1 MIAHKG
7 IERRASTPSEK
18 LASDE
23 ARRYTRNL
31 QIQDHTTDDEDHE
44 GDDLLQ
50 IQDHTTDDED
60 HEVGDDLCQVHLG
73 YVESNSE
80 SMSSLTG
87 KEVWRCGSSWDLYLP
102 PPLVGIKF
110 SYSTHKLVFYSL
122 KTLSFS
128 TLA

>member
-44 GDDLLQ
+44 
-50 IQDHTTDDED
+50 
-60 HEVGDDLCQVHLG
+60 VGDDLCQVHLG

-87 KEVWRCGSSWDLYLP
+87 EEVWSSDLQGSFIL
-102 PPLVGIKF
+102 IKIRGV
-110 SYSTHKLVFYSL
+110 T
-122 KTLSFS
+122 
-128 TLA
+128 

>member
-23 ARRYTRNL
+23 ARHYTRN
-31 QIQDHTTDDEDHE
+31 
-44 GDDLLQ
+44 LQ

-87 KEVWRCGSSWDLYLP
+87 EEVWSSDLQGSFIEGGPLLLQLGSSFVKALINLF
-102 PPLVGIKF
+102 LIR
-110 SYSTHKLVFYSL
+110 
-122 KTLSFS
+122 
-128 TLA
+128 